1 MIGLVVGA
9 CEARRGVAASHGDDR
24 IELHGRLPGTRGRRP
39 TRAFASTLIY
49 NDDDRVIR

>member
-1 MIGLVVGA
+1 VIGLVVGA

-24 IELHGRLPGTRGRRP
+24 IEQHGRLPGTPAHAGFRV
-39 TRAFASTLIY
+39 ALSY